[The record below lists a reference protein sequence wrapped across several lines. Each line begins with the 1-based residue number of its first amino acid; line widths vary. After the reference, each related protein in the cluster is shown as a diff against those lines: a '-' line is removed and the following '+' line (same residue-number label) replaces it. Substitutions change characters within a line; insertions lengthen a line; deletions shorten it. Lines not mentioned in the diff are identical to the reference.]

1 MQMTQLFFSNCDESH
16 LRNLKSCLVWFG
28 QLSGMRINF
37 HKSEDEVHRISHIF
51 GCPIGS
57 FPIKYLGVPLHHDK
71 LRREDVQPLMD
82 KILKKVASW
91 RGRLLSSAARVVL
104 VKTCLASIPIYLL
117 SFLKFPKW
125 AIKLIKKQ
133 MDNCLWDDSVE
144 HHKYHLVNWE
154 IVSMCRDFG
163 GLGIPNLRDLNICLI
178 GSWLKRYQVDDG
190 KLWKEMIDFATKVLS
205 FS

>member
-1 MQMTQLFFSNCDESH
+1 
-16 LRNLKSCLVWFG
+16 
-28 QLSGMRINF
+28 
-37 HKSEDEVHRISHIF
+37 
-51 GCPIGS
+51 
-57 FPIKYLGVPLHHDK
+57 
-71 LRREDVQPLMD
+71 MD